1 MNMEVL
7 ERVATS
13 EPIISVAGVSVKLQG
28 VTKDFGDHRVLRGID
43 LTIRP
48 GQFVAVVGRS
58 GCGKSTLLRLIA
70 GLDTTTQGSIVVDH
84 QTGGWRDVVRLMF
97 QEPRLLPWQRVAANV
112 AVGLTHAP
120 DRQERHKQAAN
131 ALREVGLAGREDAW
145 PSVLSGGQKQRVA
158 LARALVSHP
167 RLLLLD
173 EPLGAL
179 DALTRIE
186 MQELIERVW
195 QEKGFTAIVV
205 THDVSEA
212 VTLADRIL
220 LLEDGA
226 VVIDIEVDLPRPR
239 RRGDREAAA
248 IEGEILERHS
258 AMTIEFRGMIH
269 HREASEITIVR
280 VGTEEWRRQGPNQ
293 RMVPARRAACRHF
306 R

>member
-13 EPIISVAGVSVKLQG
+13 EPIISVTGVSVKLQG

-70 GLDTTTQGSIVVDH
+70 GLDTTTQGSIAVDH
-84 QTGGWRDVVRLMF
+84 QTSGWRDVVRLMF
-97 QEPRLLPWQRVAANV
+97 QEPRLLPWQRVPANV

-248 IEGEILERHS
+248 IEGEILERLL
-258 AMTIEFRGMIH
+258 
-269 HREASEITIVR
+269 
-280 VGTEEWRRQGPNQ
+280 Q
-293 RMVPARRAACRHF
+293 R
-306 R
+306 